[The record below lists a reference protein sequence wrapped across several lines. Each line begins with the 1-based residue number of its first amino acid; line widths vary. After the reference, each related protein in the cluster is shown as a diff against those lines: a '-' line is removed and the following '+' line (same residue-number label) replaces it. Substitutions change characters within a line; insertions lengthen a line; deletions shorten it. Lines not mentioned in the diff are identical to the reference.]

1 MHQFTPANLRRR
13 GVLCSHYIVSILEE
27 RVKMS
32 EAFEVGD
39 DNSDSSLA
47 GSVDV
52 QSGGGGH
59 PVHDTSWQPRPFPM

>member
-1 MHQFTPANLRRR
+1 MHQFTPAYLRRR

-39 DNSDSSLA
+39 
-47 GSVDV
+47 V
-52 QSGGGGH
+52 QSSGGGH